1 MKDKDTKGLF
11 RRLFGS
17 KRKRII
23 PSNARFF
30 LADLFGSPDKVF
42 TEEDLTSNELDY
54 LKTNLKNI
62 IRKGDFVDKDTVAIK
77 PGGTY
82 RGPNSIMG
90 ESNLLSLIAK
100 SFDPEQSLK
109 TALGRSTLDL
119 SGGQAVIK
127 DMYDFEV
134 EPTAYKNMSF
144 MDLLKGEDKLGA
156 FELASFIAGKFG
168 SDAREG
174 EGKPVSINLGSLEDL
189 GIDDMDLLNFL
200 AEDTAGL
207 QRLLDSLTNQEFTPG
222 MLNKRASNA
231 LKKSRALAE
240 LKAKARRNK
249 FSSKRIKT
257 KPRRF

>member
-1 MKDKDTKGLF
+1 MKYADRQGLF
-11 RRLFGS
+11 KRLFGS

-23 PSNARFF
+23 PSNARFL

-62 IRKGDFVDKDTVAIK
+62 IRKGEFVDKDTVAIK
-77 PGGTY
+77 PGGKY
-82 RGPNSIMG
+82 RGSDSIMG
-90 ESNLLSLIAK
+90 ESNLLNLIVK

-144 MDLLKGEDKLGA
+144 MDLLRNSKIDGDKLGA

-174 EGKPVSINLGSLEDL
+174 ERKPGSINLGSLDDL
-189 GIDDMDLLNFL
+189 GIDEMDLLNFL

-207 QRLLDSLTNQEFTPG
+207 QKLLDSLRKEFTPG
-222 MLNKRASNA
+222 MLNNRRASNA
-231 LKKSRALAE
+231 LRKSRALDK
-240 LKAKARRNK
+240 LRAKAR
-249 FSSKRIKT
+249 S